1 MNMNKIFP
9 KELRAFYLMWLTQAF
24 SALGS
29 AMTGFALVIWSYEQ
43 SGQALMTALLT
54 VCSYAPYVLMSIFAG
69 ALSDRWDKKRTMLVC
84 DAMAAACT
92 LMTLLLL
99 KAGRLMVW
107 HLYVLNAL
115 NGLMNTFQQP
125 ATEVAVTLLTPR
137 SHDQKVSGLM
147 AVSNSVTTLMT
158 PALATAI
165 LAFAGVEAVIWFD
178 LVTCAVAMGALIFF
192 IRIPKVEK
200 KERAESV
207 LRAAGQGVRWL
218 KENKGIFHM
227 ILFFAGINLIASMYN
242 AALPA
247 MLLSRKGGS
256 TEILGL
262 VNTCTGVAMVVGSLI
277 ASSMPAP
284 KKRALVILNCLL
296 FSMSTENLLLALG
309 RSGWVWCIAAVLG
322 WLAIPV
328 MNVNLTALFRSYIPV
343 EMQGRVYSARNTLQF
358 FTIPLGYLV
367 GGAMVDRVC
376 EPLMASLS
384 EGHFLIR
391 LLGDGKGS
399 GAALLYL
406 ILAGLGVGVC
416 LLFRWNRHIR
426 ALDEPRGEA

>member
-1 MNMNKIFP
+1 
-9 KELRAFYLMWLTQAF
+9 
-24 SALGS
+24 
-29 AMTGFALVIWSYEQ
+29 
-43 SGQALMTALLT
+43 
-54 VCSYAPYVLMSIFAG
+54 
-69 ALSDRWDKKRTMLVC
+69 
-84 DAMAAACT
+84 
-92 LMTLLLL
+92 
-99 KAGRLMVW
+99 
-107 HLYVLNAL
+107 
-115 NGLMNTFQQP
+115 
-125 ATEVAVTLLTPR
+125 
-137 SHDQKVSGLM
+137 
-147 AVSNSVTTLMT
+147 MT